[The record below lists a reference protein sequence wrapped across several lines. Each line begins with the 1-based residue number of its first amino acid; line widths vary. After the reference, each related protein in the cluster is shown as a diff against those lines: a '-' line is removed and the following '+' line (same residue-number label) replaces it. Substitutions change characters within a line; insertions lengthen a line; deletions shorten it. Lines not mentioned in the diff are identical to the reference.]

1 MQSAWN
7 IISVVILI
15 FYIGAVWENSRQEQ
29 LLNQALEQSKLS
41 RQIAENAI
49 KEIKETQKINDELI
63 QFIKNQF
70 K

>member
-1 MQSAWN
+1 MQSVWN
-7 IISVVILI
+7 VISVVILI
-15 FYIGAVWENSRQEQ
+15 FYIGAVWEISRQKQ

-49 KEIKETQKINDELI
+49 REIKETQKINDELI
-63 QFIKNQF
+63 QFIKNQV

>member
-1 MQSAWN
+1 MQSTWN
-7 IISVVILI
+7 VISVVILI
-15 FYIGAVWENSRQEQ
+15 FYIGAVWEISRQKQ
-29 LLNQALEQSKLS
+29 LLNQALEQSKFS

>member
-1 MQSAWN
+1 MQSTWN
-7 IISVVILI
+7 VISVVILI

-49 KEIKETQKINDELI
+49 KK
-63 QFIKNQF
+63 
-70 K
+70 